1 MKPKRAT
8 FLRKFGKSVGYGIL
22 FVLLSCAVYW
32 VSMSMFTIRSIIVV
46 GNNIQVKVDEAKLP
60 KTLVFFP
67 SAALREQL
75 LKENPILA
83 DIQFQKKYP
92 HTLMIVPMPRTAVV
106 RLSLVSREVLVDES
120 GIVLADADVTSA
132 PLPRLVIP
140 IAAVHIGEKIADPR
154 VTAGISFITG
164 IRDTLKIHTIS
175 VEDERSLR
183 AESDKL
189 DILFPQD
196 GPIPVTLATL
206 QTIFA
211 GFRIKGTLPTF
222 IDLRF
227 NKPIV
232 KF

>member
-1 MKPKRAT
+1 MKPKRAI
-8 FLRKFGKSVGYGIL
+8 FWRKFGKSVGYVLLFIL
-22 FVLLSCAVYW
+22 FSGAVYW
-32 VSMSMFTIRSIIVV
+32 VSMWMFTIKSIIVV
-46 GNNIQVKVDEAKLP
+46 GNNIQVKVDEARLP
-60 KTLVFFP
+60 KTLLLFP

-75 LKENPILA
+75 LKDNPTLS
-83 DIQFQKKYP
+83 DLQFQKKYP
-92 HTLMIVPMPRTAVV
+92 HTLVIVPALRTAVV
-106 RLSLVSREVLVDES
+106 RLSLTGREVLVDES
-120 GIVLADADVTSA
+120 ATVLGDADATSA

-140 IAAVHIGEKIADPR
+140 LTAVHIGEKIADPR

-164 IRDTLKIHTIS
+164 IRDTLQIRSIS

-183 AESDKL
+183 AKSDKL

-196 GPIPVTLATL
+196 GSTPSTLATL
-206 QTIFA
+206 QTLLA

-227 NKPIV
+227 SKPIV